1 MFHLKN
7 YKMKNEIWVK
17 VDHLQRTA
25 TKYINDGSPIIGSG
39 AHMSLDYFNRLQ
51 SNMPDVGTYKVIE
64 L

>member
-1 MFHLKN
+1 
-7 YKMKNEIWVK
+7 MKNEIWVK

-25 TKYINDGSPIIGSG
+25 TQYINDGSPIVGSG